1 MRAGDYKNEL
11 KFKKSFQK
19 NLIRNKFKKK
29 KSVWLENLLNGCN
42 LYYKLLRWVSF
53 KNFIRI
59 DESHLKAWLWNKE
72 IMLLNT
78 QHWFWAKVLLK
89 IMLWSTL

>member
-29 KSVWLENLLNGCN
+29 KSV
-42 LYYKLLRWVSF
+42 
-53 KNFIRI
+53 
-59 DESHLKAWLWNKE
+59 
-72 IMLLNT
+72 
-78 QHWFWAKVLLK
+78 
-89 IMLWSTL
+89 